1 MRVGIRVDAS
11 RAMSLGHLTRCLTLA
26 DALRERGAEIVFL
39 SAPSTAAWR
48 ASVEGRGY
56 EIRILA
62 PGSASPLHHASH
74 GPPPPL
80 SGGGEAPSSPA
91 ERGRGTARSAVEGA
105 TAHGDWLPWDW
116 RTDAAATIAA
126 IDAPLDWLIVDHYAL
141 EENWE
146 RALRAAA
153 ARIMAIDDLADR
165 PHDCDLLLDQNAQ
178 DEAKDRYAGLVPPA
192 ARRLIGPSYA
202 LLRPQFAAARGRPR
216 DGSVKRILVFMST
229 TDAKGATLV
238 ALEALSAPRLAAIPV
253 DVVVG
258 SPSPHLEAIKARAA
272 ARGRATVHIDAE
284 DMPALCN
291 AADLAVGTGGVA
303 ALERCCLGLPTVAV
317 SIAANQAP
325 GLTNLGVRGAVVLAG
340 RLGRLDPA
348 AIASAVE
355 ALLDDPR
362 RIRDLS
368 EVAAALVDGQGAARV
383 AEHVLAPGDS
393 LTLRAATMDDAE
405 LLLAWRNEPSIRAF
419 FFDAN
424 PVGMASHREW
434 LEHKLGSPDHHHWI
448 GMLDG
453 APIGSIRFDVEEDQ
467 AVISI
472 IIAPPFQRRGFAAQL
487 LARGEAALKS
497 RRADVKMLVA
507 EVLRGNLASRRLF
520 LKAGFAAVAETDAIF
535 RFEKI
540 CA

>member
-192 ARRLIGPSYA
+192 ARRLIGPRYA
-202 LLRPQFAAARGRPR
+202 LLRPQFAAARGRAR

-229 TDAKGATLV
+229 TDPKGATLL

-253 DVVVG
+253 DVVIG
-258 SPSPHLEAIKARAA
+258 SSSPHLEAIKARAA
-272 ARGRATVHIDAE
+272 ARGAATVHVDAV
-284 DMPALCN
+284 DMAALC
-291 AADLAVGTGGVA
+291 ATADLAVGTGGVA
-303 ALERCCLGLPTVAV
+303 ALERCCMGLPTVAM
-317 SIAANQAP
+317 SIAANQKQ
-325 GLTNLGVRGAVVLAG
+325 GLSALA
-340 RLGRLDPA
+340 A
-348 AIASAVE
+348 ASAIYHLGDYEDCSSESIAE
-355 ALLDDPR
+355 AITILDRDPSK
-362 RIRDLS
+362 IQS
-368 EVAAALVDGQGAARV
+368 MSSNATVLVDGRGAQRC
-383 AEHVLAPGDS
+383 GD
-393 LTLRAATMDDAE
+393 LI
-405 LLLAWRNEPSIRAF
+405 N
-419 FFDAN
+419 AN
-424 PVGMASHREW
+424 
-434 LEHKLGSPDHHHWI
+434 
-448 GMLDG
+448 
-453 APIGSIRFDVEEDQ
+453 
-467 AVISI
+467 
-472 IIAPPFQRRGFAAQL
+472 
-487 LARGEAALKS
+487 
-497 RRADVKMLVA
+497 
-507 EVLRGNLASRRLF
+507 
-520 LKAGFAAVAETDAIF
+520 
-535 RFEKI
+535 
-540 CA
+540 